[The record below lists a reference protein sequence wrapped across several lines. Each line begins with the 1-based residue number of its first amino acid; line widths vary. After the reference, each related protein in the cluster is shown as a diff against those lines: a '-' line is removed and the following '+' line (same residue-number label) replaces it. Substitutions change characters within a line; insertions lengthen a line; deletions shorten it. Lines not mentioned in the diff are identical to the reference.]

1 MLQIEK
7 NSSDPECV
15 ACKLELMGCC
25 IQVLLTN
32 HAVLSGDPTCDFP
45 ACCFACSCTAVAFQ
59 ASLVCARR
67 TAHLHL
73 AQTRWLDNTP
83 VTFFSNVLPI
93 EFSDSNLHI
102 FGVFPKD
109 KQQIA
114 KKPHIRTGSLYTTQR
129 LDHPTIFNA
138 SQTTAC

>member
-1 MLQIEK
+1 MVKRQERAMLKIEEK
-7 NSSDPECV
+7 KSDPECV

-45 ACCFACSCTAVAFQ
+45 ACCFACTAVAFQ

-93 EFSDSNLHI
+93 EFS
-102 FGVFPKD
+102 VFPKD
-109 KQQIA
+109 KPQIA
-114 KKPHIRTGSLYTTQR
+114 KKPNIRTGSLYTTQR

-138 SQTTAC
+138 FQTTAC